1 MLRLRGRWALIVVLV
16 LVARRV
22 IDVVEVRGA
31 SMEPTLHSGDR
42 LLLVRQ
48 RGVPKAGQ
56 VVVAR
61 DPRDPSRELVKR
73 VAVVDERG
81 VELRGDNPSRSTDG
95 RTFGRVPVSAVRWR
109 AVVRYWPRRRL
120 GRLLLGAP
128 VDDGGGE
135 SACAFP
141 ASLVAEGG

>member
-1 MLRLRGRWALIVVLV
+1 MSGRWALIVVLV
-16 LVARRV
+16 LVARRL

-31 SMEPTLHSGDR
+31 SMEPTLHPGDR
-42 LLLVRQ
+42 LLLVRLQ
-48 RGVPKAGQ
+48 GVPRAGQ

-95 RTFGRVPVSAVRWR
+95 RAFGRVPISAVRWR
-109 AVVRYWPRRRL
+109 AVVRYWPRQRL
-120 GRLLLGAP
+120 GRLPLIAP
-128 VDDGGGE
+128 RAPSRPPSRAGGG
-135 SACAFP
+135 
-141 ASLVAEGG
+141 